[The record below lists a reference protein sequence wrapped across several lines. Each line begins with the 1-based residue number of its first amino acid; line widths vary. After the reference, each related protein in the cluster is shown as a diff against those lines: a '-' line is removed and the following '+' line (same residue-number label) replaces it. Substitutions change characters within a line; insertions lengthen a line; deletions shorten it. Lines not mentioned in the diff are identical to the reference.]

1 MNYCSN
7 HVIYEFCVHYTIN
20 LIYLNPD
27 KTHRTITKQYRKTQT
42 LKHAKDRRTDKRQ
55 AIDNNHNN

>member
-7 HVIYEFCVHYTIN
+7 HVIYEFCV